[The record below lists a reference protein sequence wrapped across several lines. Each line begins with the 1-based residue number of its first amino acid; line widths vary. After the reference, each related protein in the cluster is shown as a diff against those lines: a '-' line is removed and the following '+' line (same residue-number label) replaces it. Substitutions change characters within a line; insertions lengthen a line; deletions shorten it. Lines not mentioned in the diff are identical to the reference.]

1 LAHAYAIIAT
11 DWGYAGLVTTERGF
25 CRTVL
30 PLPEPGDVETSLL
43 ATTPDAAMCKHVD
56 PTLESQIQDYF
67 SGRRPT
73 FDTTLPLD
81 LQWARPFTL
90 AVLQAC
96 RLIPSGETR
105 TYGELALAAGHPQA
119 ARAVG
124 GVMAKNPLPLLI
136 PCHRVL
142 GATGRLTGFSAPGG
156 LEMKQRMLDLERSTC
171 AD

>member
-1 LAHAYAIIAT
+1 MATQYAIIAT
-11 DWGYAGLVTTERGF
+11 DWGYTGLAANEHGI

-30 PLPEPGDVETSLL
+30 PLPKPGDVETSLL
-43 ATTPDAAMCKHVD
+43 AETPDAVMCQHVNH
-56 PTLESQIQDYF
+56 TLELQMQDYF
-67 SGRRPT
+67 SGRDST
-73 FDTTLPLD
+73 FDNTVRLD
-81 LQWARPFTL
+81 LGWARPFTL

-96 RLIPSGETR
+96 RHIPSGETR
-105 TYGELALAAGHPQA
+105 TYGQLARAAGHPQA

-156 LEMKQRMLDLERSTC
+156 LEMKQRMLDLERTAS

>member
-1 LAHAYAIIAT
+1 MAHQYAIIAT
-11 DWGYAGLVTTERGF
+11 DWGYTGLVTTEHGI
-25 CRTVL
+25 CRSVL

-43 ATTPDAAMCKHVD
+43 AATPDAVMCKHVD
-56 PTLESQIQDYF
+56 TTLESQIQDYF
-67 SGRRPT
+67 SGRCPT
-73 FDTTLPLD
+73 LDTAVTLD
-81 LQWARPFTL
+81 LQWASPFTL
-90 AVLQAC
+90 SVLQAC
-96 RLIPSGETR
+96 RLIPSGATR
-105 TYGELALAAGHPQA
+105 TYGELARAAGHPRA

-156 LEMKQRMLDLERSTC
+156 LKMKQRMLDLERTAG